1 MIVEIKPHS
10 QLVIKVDGSR
20 RLTLR
25 NRRFVRKLITGGNDH
40 DDKSHKK
47 NQELPLP
54 PPSPVPTPSQSP
66 RQDPVP
72 PPLTPEHSEPSAH
85 TGVADIIELEADPDQ
100 SVSMEAAGDTE
111 VQLDEGV
118 QDGGVEG
125 VRDCGDGG
133 DVRVQL
139 PVEAGGPA
147 PQTEPIVVTSPT
159 RPRRV
164 RKPNVKYSATEYDL
178 SLVRQR
184 SRRQIRRAK

>member
-1 MIVEIKPHS
+1 M
-10 QLVIKVDGSR
+10 
-20 RLTLR
+20 
-25 NRRFVRKLITGGNDH
+25 
-40 DDKSHKK
+40 
-47 NQELPLP
+47 
-54 PPSPVPTPSQSP
+54 
-66 RQDPVP
+66 P
-72 PPLTPEHSEPSAH
+72 PPLAPEHSEPSAH

-100 SVSMEAAGDTE
+100 SVSMEAAGNTE

-159 RPRRV
+159 RPCRV
-164 RKPNVKYSATEYDL
+164 RKPNVKYSAAEYDL